1 MKENK
6 NGIIYCRVSSLEQVD
21 GTSLESQQ
29 KVCRDYALREHINVL
44 KVFIEKGES
53 AKTADRTEFISAISF
68 CGDKK
73 NKVDYFIVY
82 KLDRFARNQSDHIT
96 VRETL
101 RKYKVELK
109 SVTEPISDSPVG
121 KMMEGILSAF
131 AEFDNNVR
139 TERTVAGMKER
150 IKQGVWVW
158 GAPIGYYRVQQGANL
173 TPHPTYAP
181 YIKMI
186 FEEYAKGSYTY
197 DALAKYMTSRGFT
210 TSHGK
215 PAFPQLIEKIIKNPI
230 YCGIIRIWDME
241 SEGKFEPIISKD
253 LFYLC
258 QESGRRH
265 KSTNR
270 SVKNPEFP
278 LRKLATCQSCGE
290 SLTGSNATGRRG
302 KKYPYYHHHKQNCTY
317 AKFIPKESF
326 EQLFVEYLHE
336 ITPTLKYE
344 NAFKAIVLDI
354 WKNNYKKFDEEN
366 ARINNEIDALT
377 EQRQRIFDLHREKT
391 YSNEEF
397 IDQKEIINKKIS
409 QKRSLIHDKNV
420 AEFNMDEA
428 LEYCF
433 GFIRHSADTW
443 MKLAERPEKRL
454 RFQNLI
460 FEENLPFSGE
470 KFGTAKLT
478 PIYSIYQRYLLNP
491 SQLVPPC
498 GIEPQSQAPEACALS
513 IEL

>member
-1 MKENK
+1 MNNTEKK
-6 NGIIYCRVSSLEQVD
+6 NGIIYCRVSSTEQVE

-29 KVCRDYALREHINVL
+29 KICSDYAVRENIQVL
-44 KVFIEKGES
+44 QVFIEKGES
-53 AKTADRTEFISAISF
+53 AKTADRTEFIKAVSF

-82 KLDRFARNQSDHIT
+82 KLDRFARNQADHIT

-101 RKYKVELK
+101 RKYHVELK

-139 TERTVAGMKER
+139 TERSVNGMKER
-150 IKQGVWVW
+150 IKQGIWVW
-158 GAPIGYYRVQQGANL
+158 GAPIGYHRLQKGANL
-173 TPHPTYAP
+173 SPHPTYAP

-186 FEEYAKGSYTY
+186 FEEYSKGTYTY
-197 DALAKYMTSRGFT
+197 DSLAKYITARGFT
-210 TSHGK
+210 TTSGK
-215 PAFPQLIEKIIKNPI
+215 PAFPQLIERIIKNPI

-241 SEGKFEPIISKD
+241 TEGKFEPIISKD

-258 QESGRRH
+258 QGSGRRH
-265 KSTNR
+265 KSTSR

-278 LRKLATCQSCGE
+278 LRKLTACQFCGE
-290 SLTGSNATGRRG
+290 SLTGSNATGRKG
-302 KKYPYYHHHKQNCTY
+302 VKYPYYHHQKQSCAY

-326 EQLFVEYLHE
+326 EQLFVEHLHE
-336 ITPTLKYE
+336 ISPSLKYE
-344 NAFKAIVLDI
+344 NAFKTIVLDI
-354 WKNNYKKFDEEN
+354 WKNNYKKFDEDN
-366 ARINNEIDALT
+366 RSINREIDALM
-377 EQRQRIFDLHREKT
+377 EQRQRVFDLHREKT

-397 IDQKEIINKKIS
+397 IDQKELINKKIAG
-409 QKRSLIHDKNV
+409 KRSLTHDKSV

-433 GFIRHSADTW
+433 SFIRNSAETW
-443 MKLAERPEKRL
+443 LKMADRPEKRL

-460 FEENLPFSGE
+460 FETNLPFSGE
-470 KFGTAKLT
+470 KFGTTKLT
-478 PIYSIYQRYLLNP
+478 PIYSIYQQYLSNP
-491 SQLVPPC
+491 SQLVPSA
-498 GIEPQSQAPEACALS
+498 GIEPTSTP
-513 IEL
+513 